1 MELCLATGG
10 RRHWAGLAEDQPVS
24 RRPVSRTARQ
34 QGRRR
39 PSSRNRSLGSGI
51 NRLAAD
57 GGRLGRPGKGSTVKR
72 MRGKSRCKLTAQS
85 PQGENQ
91 KGLKQPRLLQLRS
104 FKFH

>member
-10 RRHWAGLAEDQPVS
+10 WRHWAGLAEDQPVS
-24 RRPVSRTARQ
+24 RRPVSRTAQQ

-39 PSSRNRSLGSGI
+39 PSSRNRSLGSRI
-51 NRLAAD
+51 NLLAAD
-57 GGRLGRPGKGSTVKR
+57 DWAREGLHGGAYEGERQMQAYCPES
-72 MRGKSRCKLTAQS
+72 S
-85 PQGENQ
+85 GENQ